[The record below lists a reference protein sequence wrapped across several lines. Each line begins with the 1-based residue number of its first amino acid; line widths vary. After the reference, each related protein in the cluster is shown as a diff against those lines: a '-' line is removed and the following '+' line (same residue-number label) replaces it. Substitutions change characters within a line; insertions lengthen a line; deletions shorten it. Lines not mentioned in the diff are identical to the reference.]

1 MTDNDNNEVSHIV
14 VPSKS
19 LQAHLIREMM
29 PQMIRLAEV
38 VFTYIKYV
46 HIFHKLKDS

>member
-1 MTDNDNNEVSHIV
+1 MSDNENNEVSHI

-29 PQMIRLAEV
+29 PQMIRLAEII
-38 VFTYIKYV
+38 FTYIR
-46 HIFHKLKDS
+46 